1 MINKTVLIAGG
12 SSLLSAAAAAVA
24 GYYIGVKKSNKKF
37 DVELQE
43 QLAAA
48 ERVFKMKHKVG
59 MYENPMDLLKTNPNN
74 HDVEKAAATQAAYS
88 GFATSDEDLERI
100 AEVLSRQDHVE
111 PVSHRKSTLLD
122 LEAEAEVDI
131 RERNLFADAPDDEW
145 PTFEEWAE
153 MMPRG
158 DRDPYVI
165 THDEFH
171 QTEVG
176 YPTTSLT
183 WFPDD
188 GYSGNG
194 VLLDEAD
201 NPIPQVDEVVGEA
214 NMERFGMWSGK
225 ENCIYIC
232 NPRLEMYMEINRVQ
246 GSYAEFIGMTVPV
259 HKRRPPRRG
268 ESA

>member
-24 GYYIGVKKSNKKF
+24 GYYLGTQKSTKKF

-59 MYENPMDLLKTNPNN
+59 MYDNPMDLLKTNPNN
-74 HDVEKAAATQAAYS
+74 HDIEKAAAAQAVYS
-88 GFATSDEDLERI
+88 GFDTSDEHLERI
-100 AEVLSRQDHVE
+100 AEVLRRDSAPVVPVAHRQV
-111 PVSHRKSTLLD
+111 TLLD
-122 LEAEAEVDI
+122 LDSESVIEEH
-131 RERNLFADAPDDEW
+131 NLFADAPDDEW

-153 MMPRG
+153 IMPRG

-176 YPTTSLT
+176 YPSTSLT
-183 WFPDD
+183 WFTED

-201 NPIPQVDEVVGEA
+201 NPIPTVDEVVGEA

-232 NPRLEMYMEINRVQ
+232 NPRLEMYMEVNRVQ
-246 GSYAEFIGMTVPV
+246 GTYADYIGMNVPV
-259 HKRRPPRRG
+259 SKRKPPRRG
-268 ESA
+268 ERA